1 MKRLMRALKILRY
14 LIILCCSMLLF
25 AAPALAEG
33 SEPITVVGQNYII
46 DDGIVLNNDLAV
58 VGGNLTLQPES
69 QVNGQIA
76 VTGGDVVVAGTI
88 NGNLVVIGGQ
98 VQLASSATVN
108 GDIISSGSVEK
119 ADDAVINGRIISGL
133 DAAADSRFTNRL
145 LSLGQTSDRSI
156 SGTARVLGTISL
168 VVLYILLNI
177 LIYFVATKNILKI
190 TQVVR
195 SSWLPSLGAGLLTAL
210 VCVVLVPI
218 LVVICIGI
226 PVAVVL
232 VIALFVT
239 LMVGSTALTKL
250 IGHQVLA
257 WFKASASP
265 VLEVVC
271 GAGIIALIA
280 LVPCVGVIVAV
291 VAGAVGIGATM
302 LSRFGTRDYPFPVE

>member
-1 MKRLMRALKILRY
+1 
-14 LIILCCSMLLF
+14 MLL

-33 SEPITVVGQNYII
+33 SEPITVVGQDYIV
-46 DDGIVLNNDLAV
+46 DDGNVVNSDLVV

-76 VTGGDVVVAGTI
+76 VTGGDVTAAGTI
-88 NGNLVVIGGQ
+88 NGNLVVIGGH
-98 VQLASSATVN
+98 VQLSSSATVN

-145 LSLGQTSDRSI
+145 LSLGHITDRHLP
-156 SGTARVLGTISL
+156 GAARVLGTIAL
-168 VVLYILLNI
+168 VVLYVLLNI
-177 LIYFVATKNILKI
+177 LVYYVATRNVLKI
-190 TQVVR
+190 TQIVR
-195 SSWLPSLGAGLLTAL
+195 RSWLPSLGAGLLTAL

-271 GAGIIALIA
+271 GAGIMALIA
-280 LVPCVGVIVAV
+280 LVPCVGAIVAAI
-291 VAGAVGIGATM
+291 AGAVGIGATM
-302 LSRFGTRDYPFPVE
+302 LSHFGTRDYPLSVE